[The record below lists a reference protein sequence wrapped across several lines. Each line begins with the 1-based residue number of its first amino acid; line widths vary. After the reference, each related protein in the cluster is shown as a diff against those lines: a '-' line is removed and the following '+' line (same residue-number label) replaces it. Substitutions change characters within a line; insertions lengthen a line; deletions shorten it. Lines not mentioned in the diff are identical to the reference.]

1 MQSVSEIWPLQ
12 CKYCLKFGHYY
23 VNIEIWLLW
32 CKHCLRFGHYYVNIV
47 WDLATAMQT
56 LPEIWSLHCW
66 LNWLLKILS
75 EIWSLQSSLDKCGH
89 HLIIDY
95 YCTVWDWYENFIPL
109 ILTAAYKSGHK
120 SRILPLDFLPW
131 VETVISESQSFG
143 W

>member
-1 MQSVSEIWPLQ
+1 MSEIWPL
-12 CKYCLKFGHYY
+12 LL
-23 VNIEIWLLW
+23 NIEIWLLW
-32 CKHCLRFGHYYVNIV
+32 CKHCLRFGHYCVNIV

-66 LNWLLKILS
+66 LNWLLKILPEIWSLLCWLDWLLKILS
-75 EIWSLQSSLDKCGH
+75 EIWSLQSSLDKCGY

-131 VETVISESQSFG
+131 VETVISR
-143 W
+143 